1 MSDRA
6 VSLQPAA
13 APRVEYRPFDPAV
26 PLPEDVLAAV
36 VFANQPCGVD
46 PRFVR
51 VGLQPLRGARLLE
64 MWHAHGP
71 VRTGRDGAVRFAAS
85 ASHLFGVVELDEREH
100 GGIAAAAESA
110 YAAIRAFSCGSAH
123 PHLLRVWNHFSGIN
137 QGDGDAERYRQFCI
151 GRAAGLGSW
160 LDGSYP
166 AATAIGRHDDDS
178 ILQVYWLASRS
189 PGTALENPRQV
200 SPYRYP
206 RSYGPTSPQFSRA
219 MLAGELL
226 MISGTASIVGHASHH
241 PGNLAAQLDESLAN
255 LRSLVKQAGAVAPA
269 VSAALGRGSLL
280 KIYLRNAASGA
291 ELESALRTRL
301 QPDFTC
307 MILAAD
313 ICREDL
319 LVEIECVHERFAAP

>member
-13 APRVEYRPFDPAV
+13 APRVEYRPFAPAA

-36 VFANQPCGVD
+36 VFANQASGAD

-51 VGLQPLRGARLLE
+51 VGLEPLRGAGLVE

-71 VRTGRDGAVRFAAS
+71 VRTGCHGLVRFAADS
-85 ASHLFGVVELDEREH
+85 DHLFGVVELDEREH
-100 GGIAAAAESA
+100 GGIAGAAESA
-110 YAAIRAFSCGSAH
+110 YAAIRTFSDGSAH
-123 PHLLRVWNHFSGIN
+123 PYLLRVWNHFSGIN
-137 QGDGDAERYRQFCI
+137 QGEGDAERYRQFCS

-178 ILQVYWLASRS
+178 ILQVHWLASRS

-219 MLAGELL
+219 MLVAGELL

-241 PGNLAAQLDESLAN
+241 PGNLSAQLDESLAN
-255 LRSLVKQAGAVAPA
+255 LRSVVKQAGAVAPA
-269 VSAALGRGSLL
+269 VCGALGRGSLL
-280 KIYLRNAASGA
+280 KIYLRHAASVT
-291 ELESALRTRL
+291 ELEAALRARL
-301 QPDFTC
+301 NPQSPC

-313 ICREDL
+313 VCREDL
-319 LVEIECVHERFAAP
+319 LVEIECVHGAAP